1 MDRGF
6 YTSVSAMMCGTKKLS
21 DIANNISNINTVG
34 YKKDISNI
42 EEFNDLL
49 INKTDEGNNVGNMI
63 NQVNIADTYTIYTQ
77 GSTVQTGFTTDYSIF
92 EDGFFKVDRNG
103 EYAYTRD
110 GSFKIDAQG
119 YLVTDDG
126 YYVMDKNNNRIQA
139 EEGVDYSSEL
149 QVVNF
154 DNLQTLERTEDN
166 LFVNKFNLSQEAQ
179 VDNPVIKQGFLELSN
194 VDASTELTDMIKV
207 QRYYQ
212 FNQRSLSVRDEL
224 LEQLAQF

>member
-6 YTSVSAMMCGTKKLS
+6 YTSVSAMMCETKKLN

-92 EDGFFKVDRNG
+92 GDGFFKIDKDG
-103 EYAYTRD
+103 EYVYTRD

-126 YYVMDKNNNRIQA
+126 YYVMDKNNSRIQA
-139 EEGVDYSSEL
+139 EEGVDYSGDL

-154 DNLQTLERTEDN
+154 DNLQTLERTGDN
-166 LFVNKFNLSQEAQ
+166 LFVNKFGLSQETQ
-179 VDNPVIKQGFLELSN
+179 VNNPTIKQGFLEMSN
-194 VDASTELTDMIKV
+194 VNAATELTDLIKV

-224 LEQLAQF
+224 LERLAQF